1 MKKRFFSL
9 FVIALVYVTTCMA
22 QQNLFSWQN
31 GSVIACSDYII
42 YDTKPFPGR
51 NAESSKLLN
60 TFSVS
65 SKNNQYLCYVKIV
78 GTKGITEDIP
88 GDYAQFELRDHN
100 NRLFYGRLGTY
111 GLYSTIWLSSDHAYD
126 DYFQKIDLDNNSYAL
141 IFAGDYLELDD
152 ILGEMIIVVVSKNV
166 ATLVYD
172 GPAAAITP
180 TDFDSDSFS
189 MDFVTD
195 GTDLIDPVTGLLQIN
210 SAKLAGRTK
219 YRIYKNGNVLKIAS
233 WVSGNGPVL
242 P

>member
-9 FVIALVYVTTCMA
+9 FVIALLCVTTCIA
-22 QQNLFSWQN
+22 QQNLFSWQD
-31 GSVIACSDYII
+31 GSVIACNDYII
-42 YDTKPFPGR
+42 YDTQPFPGR
-51 NAESSKLLN
+51 SAESAKLLH

-78 GTKGITEDIP
+78 GTKGIDEDIP
-88 GDYAQFELRDHN
+88 GDYYQFELRDHN
-100 NRLFYGRLGTY
+100 NRLFYGRRGTY
-111 GLYSTIWLSSDHAYD
+111 GLYSTIWLSSDNAYD
-126 DYFQKIDLDNNSYAL
+126 NYFKKIDLDNNSYAL
-141 IFAGDYLELDD
+141 IFAGDYLNLDD

-172 GPAAAITP
+172 GPATAITP

-195 GTDLIDPVTGLLQIN
+195 GTDLTDPETGLLDITP
-210 SAKLAGRTK
+210 SKLAGRTK
-219 YRIYKNGNVLKIAS
+219 YRIYKDGNVLKIAN
-233 WVSGNGPVL
+233 WMSGNGPTL